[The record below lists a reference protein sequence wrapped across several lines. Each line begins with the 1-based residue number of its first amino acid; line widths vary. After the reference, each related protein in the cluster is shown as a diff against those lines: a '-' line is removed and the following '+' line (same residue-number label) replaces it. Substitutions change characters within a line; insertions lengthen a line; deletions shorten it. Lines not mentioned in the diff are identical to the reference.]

1 MNVGTFV
8 HVVEVASF
16 PPGYFLENFVV
27 RKNGSLLVTAL
38 SHKELWYIP
47 PERGE
52 LVEPVLLYTFDMMPM
67 GIVETEPDV
76 FYVAT
81 GQPGRARVYRVD
93 LRDWTLE
100 LPVSPHVVLELESG
114 VGMVNGACLAGPKTI
129 LVADCYAGKIWRI
142 DLEDNGMSATARE
155 WLRHDSM
162 MHDPLGPM
170 PDQPGVNGVRY
181 AAKSHTLYYTN
192 TAQTL
197 FMRIAVDPHTLDPK
211 GEPELVA
218 TGMMGDDF
226 CIDEESGVALVT
238 THRENTLDRVALTP
252 DGNPGPRDSVVG
264 DPVIDL
270 MIGPTS
276 AAWSRKS
283 SEHGRVAYV
292 ITDGGIKA
300 PMPDGL
306 RPAKVLRVTL

>member
-1 MNVGTFV
+1 MNVGTSV

-16 PPGYFLENFVV
+16 PPGYFLENFVM
-27 RKNGSLLVTAL
+27 RANGSFLVTVL
-38 SHKELWYIP
+38 SHKQLWYIP
-47 PERGE
+47 PERGA

-67 GIVETEPDV
+67 GIVEAEPDV

-81 GQPGRARVYRVD
+81 GKGRARLYRFD
-93 LRDWTLE
+93 LRDWTPEVPL
-100 LPVSPHVVLELESG
+100 SPHVVLELEDG
-114 VGMVNGACLAGPKTI
+114 VGMVNGSCLLGPKTI

-142 DLEDNGMSATARE
+142 DLEGNGMSATARE

-162 MHDPLGPM
+162 AHKPQGPM

-181 AAKSHTLYYTN
+181 AAKTHTLYYTN
-192 TAQTL
+192 TAQQL
-197 FMRIAVDPHTLDPK
+197 FMRVAVDPHTLDPA

-238 THRENTLDRVALTP
+238 THRENTLDRVSLTP
-252 DGNPGPRDSVVG
+252 DGNPGPRDSVIG
-264 DPVIDL
+264 DPVFDL
-270 MIGPTS
+270 MIGPTA
-276 AAWSRKS
+276 AAWSRKP
-283 SEHGRVAYV
+283 SEHGRVVYV
-292 ITDGGIKA
+292 TTDGGIKA

-306 RPAKVLRVTL
+306 RAAKVLRVTL

>member
-1 MNVGTFV
+1 MNVGTSI

-27 RKNGSLLVTAL
+27 RTNGSLLVTVL
-38 SHKELWYIP
+38 SHKQLWYIP

-52 LVEPVLLYTFDMMPM
+52 LVEPVLLHTFDMMAM

-76 FYVAT
+76 FYVAA
-81 GQPGRARVYRVD
+81 GQPGRARLYRFD
-93 LRDWTLE
+93 LRDWSPE
-100 LPVSPHVVLELESG
+100 LPVSPHVVIDLEER
-114 VGMVNGACLAGPKTI
+114 VGMVNGACLVGPKTMLI
-129 LVADCYAGKIWRI
+129 ADCFASKIWRI
-142 DLEDNGMSATARE
+142 DLQDNGMSATARE

-162 MHDPLGPM
+162 AHDPQGSM

-181 AAKSHTLYYTN
+181 AAKTHHIYYTN
-192 TAQTL
+192 TAQQR
-197 FMRIAVDPHTLDPK
+197 FMRVAVDPHTLDPA

-226 CIDEESGVALVT
+226 CLDEENGVALVT
-238 THRENTLDRVALTP
+238 THRENTLDRVSLTP
-252 DGNPGPRDSVVG
+252 ASNPAPRDSVLG
-264 DPVIDL
+264 NPVMDL

-276 AAWSRKS
+276 AAWSRKP

-292 ITDGGIKA
+292 TTDGGIKE